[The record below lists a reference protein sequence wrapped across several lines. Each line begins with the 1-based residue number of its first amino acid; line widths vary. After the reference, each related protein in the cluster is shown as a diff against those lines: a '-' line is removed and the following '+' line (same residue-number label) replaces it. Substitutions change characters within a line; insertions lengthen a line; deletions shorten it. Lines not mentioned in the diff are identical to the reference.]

1 MEMTGINTALSAV
14 MATESPASL
23 AGAVSLKM
31 LDKAMDSGESMSSDL
46 IKMMEN
52 SVTPHLG
59 GNFDAYV

>member
-31 LDKAMDSGESMSSDL
+31 LDKAMDSGETMGADL

-59 GNFDAYV
+59 GNFDTYV